1 MVAVIHGRHIIL
13 DMEIHDGDS
22 HTRTT
27 YNARYGH
34 R

>member
-1 MVAVIHGRHIIL
+1 MVTMIQERHIML

-22 HTRTT
+22 DTSTT
-27 YNARYGH
+27 YNAIYGD